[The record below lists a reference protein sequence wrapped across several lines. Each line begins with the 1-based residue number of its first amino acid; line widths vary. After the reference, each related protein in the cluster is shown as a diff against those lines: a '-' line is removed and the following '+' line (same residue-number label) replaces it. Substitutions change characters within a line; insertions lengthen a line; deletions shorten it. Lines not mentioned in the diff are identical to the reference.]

1 MKHVLAAVVI
11 VAATALPAAAAPI
24 TFTTLL
30 SGPNESPA
38 NASPGTGVADVTID
52 PVAHTLRVVVSFSG
66 LTSINNAAHIH
77 VINGPGD
84 ANLLDTLGPVTTTTP
99 TFTGFPSGT
108 TFGTFDATFDTTLA
122 STYRAGFITDAGG
135 TTAAAEAALFAG
147 IVSGRAYLNIH
158 TTNFPGGE
166 IRGFLTT
173 VPEPS
178 AMLLVGTGLL
188 AMFARRRVRAN
199 RPR

>member
-1 MKHVLAAVVI
+1 
-11 VAATALPAAAAPI
+11 
-24 TFTTLL
+24 
-30 SGPNESPA
+30 
-38 NASPGTGVADVTID
+38 
-52 PVAHTLRVVVSFSG
+52 
-66 LTSINNAAHIH
+66 
-77 VINGPGD
+77 
-84 ANLLDTLGPVTTTTP
+84 
-99 TFTGFPSGT
+99 
-108 TFGTFDATFDTTLA
+108 LA

-147 IVSGRAYLNIH
+147 IMGGRAYLNIH
-158 TTNFPGGE
+158 TTNFSGGE

-188 AMFARRRVRAN
+188 AMLARRRVRAN